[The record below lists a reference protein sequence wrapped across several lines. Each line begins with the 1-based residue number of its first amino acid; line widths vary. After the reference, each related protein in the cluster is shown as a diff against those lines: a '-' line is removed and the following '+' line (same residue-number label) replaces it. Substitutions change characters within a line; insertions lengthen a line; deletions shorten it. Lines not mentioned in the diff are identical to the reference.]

1 LVDSGIG
8 TLGTLRDSALQV
20 LVGGEP
26 LQEHLEIGAREA
38 PVEGAGLGVEVTL
51 EGDDPIRQLQKVGE
65 IVGREH
71 LALEDREDDLD

>member
-1 LVDSGIG
+1 
-8 TLGTLRDSALQV
+8 
-20 LVGGEP
+20 VGGEP

-65 IVGREH
+65 IVG
-71 LALEDREDDLD
+71 